1 MKRVIPSF
9 TIGLLVLLSCLP
21 LRADQMIP
29 LPIAKLSAR
38 ADLIL
43 HGTVT
48 SSTVR
53 RDPAGRIYT
62 TVDLKVE
69 EVWKGNLTA
78 SHFTVV
84 RGGGV
89 LGEEASIVSGE
100 AEYAVGEELVCFL
113 VLNQRGE
120 GVSIGLSQG
129 KFNVWRDSVT
139 GEKLAHNRFHGLHP
153 STASPG
159 PSAVPSRAAP
169 IINRLTLA
177 DLKQSAVG
185 GAK

>member
-1 MKRVIPSF
+1 MKRVIRSLTF
-9 TIGLLVLLSCLP
+9 ACVALLSGLP

-29 LPIAKLSAR
+29 LPIEKLSAR
-38 ADLIL
+38 ADLVL
-43 HGTVT
+43 HGTV
-48 SSTVR
+48 SSTTVR

-62 TVDLKVE
+62 AVDLQVE
-69 EVWKGNLTA
+69 EVWKGSLTTNQ
-78 SHFTVV
+78 FTVV
-84 RGGGV
+84 HGGGV

-129 KFNVWRDSVT
+129 KFNVWKDPAT

-153 STASPG
+153 SAVNPS
-159 PSAVPSRAAP
+159 PSATPGRATP

-177 DLKQSAVG
+177 DLKQKAVG

>member
-1 MKRVIPSF
+1 MKRVLHSSV
-9 TIGLLVLLSCLP
+9 IGSLMLLALLP

-29 LPIAKLSAR
+29 LPIEKLSAR

-48 SSTVR
+48 STTVR

-62 TVDLKVE
+62 AVDLQVDD
-69 EVWKGNLTA
+69 VWKGSLTTN
-78 SHFTVV
+78 HFTIVH
-84 RGGGV
+84 GGGV
-89 LGEEASIVSGE
+89 LGEEASVVSGE
-100 AEYAVGEELVCFL
+100 ADYAVGEELVCFL

-129 KFNVWRDSVT
+129 KFNVWKDPAT

-153 STASPG
+153 AAANPSPA
-159 PSAVPSRAAP
+159 AVPGRAAP

-177 DLKQSAVG
+177 DLKQHAVG